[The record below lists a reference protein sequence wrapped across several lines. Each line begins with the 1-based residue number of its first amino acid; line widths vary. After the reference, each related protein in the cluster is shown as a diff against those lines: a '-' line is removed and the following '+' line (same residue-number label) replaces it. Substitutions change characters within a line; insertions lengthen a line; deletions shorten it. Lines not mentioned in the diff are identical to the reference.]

1 MPSTR
6 ADQDRRGWFGS
17 HGPGGRSR
25 QAAALAVAAGADV
38 VQFALAPL
46 FGEGFASP
54 FNDLLDLAVGGVL
67 VWLLGF
73 HWALLPAIGA
83 ELVPGLDLA
92 PTWTASVLLIVA
104 PGKAKLWIA
113 AAAVLLLGAVAFAVY
128 RAAH

>member
-1 MPSTR
+1 MRP
-6 ADQDRRGWFGS
+6 
-17 HGPGGRSR
+17 R
-25 QAAALAVAAGADV
+25 QIAALAVAAGADV

-54 FNDLLDLAVGGVL
+54 FDDVLDIAVGCVL

-73 HWALLPAIGA
+73 HWALLPAAGA
-83 ELVPGLDLA
+83 ELIPGLDLA

-113 AAAVLLLGAVAFAVY
+113 GAAILLLAAVAYAVY
-128 RAAH
+128 RGTR

>member
-1 MPSTR
+1 MRSTR
-6 ADQDRRGWFGS
+6 A
-17 HGPGGRSR
+17 R

-38 VQFALAPL
+38 AQLALAPL

-54 FNDLLDLAVGGVL
+54 FDDALDIAVAGVL

-73 HWALLPAIGA
+73 HWALLPAAGA

-113 AAAVLLLGAVAFAVY
+113 IAAVLLLAAVAYAVY
-128 RAAH
+128 RASH